1 MNRRKFFKL
10 MIGSAACVS
19 LFRPRLW
26 RFPED
31 ATVDEINEFLFFR
44 GLRPCPHS
52 HHSTDEEFAECT
64 DLPKEKV
71 KDLSLKGPITVS
83 FVETVRKAF
92 QRVQR

>member
-1 MNRRKFFKL
+1 MNRREFFKL
-10 MIGSAACVS
+10 VIGSAACVS

-64 DLPKEKV
+64 ARPRNPFEKRFNEYNTNPDCWQEFDLR
-71 KDLSLKGPITVS
+71 
-83 FVETVRKAF
+83 RK
-92 QRVQR
+92 R